1 MSTNPTTRAAESA
14 PELEVL
20 LVRAIRWALSIFVG
34 LALALLGAPAWAHV
48 EVEADNPQAGA
59 TNVTLTFTGEAE
71 STTAGIASERV
82 YLPAGITPAQVH
94 LKQAPTGWTF
104 TPETDGF
111 TVAGAALPKG
121 TDAVWSVVID
131 KLPADATELLFKT
144 IETYGDGE
152 IVRWIDEPQAGQPE
166 PDHPAP
172 SVKLAAAAP
181 GTAGSPT
188 PAATTAPT
196 SQPPVSAAEDL
207 APAPPESSDGGS
219 GIWWLVGALVVVA
232 AAVIAAFIQQHRR
245 RQSSPP
251 TA

>member
-1 MSTNPTTRAAESA
+1 
-14 PELEVL
+14 
-20 LVRAIRWALSIFVG
+20 LSILAG
-34 LALALLGAPAWAHV
+34 LAFVLVGVPAWAHV

-71 STTAGIASERV
+71 SNDAGIASERV
-82 YLPAGITPAQVH
+82 YLPAGIAPAQVR
-94 LKQAPTGWTF
+94 LKQAPQGWTF

-111 TVAGAALPKG
+111 TVAGPALPVG
-121 TDAVWSVVID
+121 MDAVWSVVIE

-172 SVKLAAAAP
+172 AVKLGGAAP
-181 GTAGSPT
+181 ASPTPSATAAPTNAQPT
-188 PAATTAPT
+188 PAA
-196 SQPPVSAAEDL
+196 SIDE
-207 APAPPESSDGGS
+207 APAPADSSGGS

-232 AAVIAAFIQQHRR
+232 AAVIAAFIQQRRR
-245 RQSSPP
+245 RQSPP
-251 TA
+251 PPA